1 MANEVTTSPF
11 GGPIALV
18 NAQAMAD
25 AVTASAAQGQIGGA
39 PDGSVYLNFTGKR
52 GVYEFG
58 KDKEDIDASELWLV
72 NIASFEDG
80 YVCWKGGKTI
90 ATRMANIYSGQRIP
104 QPASDEQG
112 PFNTTQGEGWFA
124 AKSMVVK
131 SLEAD
136 DRQGYWKINSK
147 SGVAVFADLLQQV
160 GERLRAGRPGRCG
173 GADQVGHA
181 RPVWGGGDRDLG
193 GLDLLELR
201 VVRRDQQGGAVA
213 GLAFAGHGGGLE
225 EVGECQAHVL
235 EEDAADGLGLCHE

>member
-11 GGPIALV
+11 GKPITLV

-25 AVTASAAQGQIGGA
+25 AVSASAAQGQIGGA

-90 ATRMANIYSGQRIP
+90 ATRMANIYSDSRIP
-104 QPASDEQG
+104 TPAMDEQG
-112 PFNTTQGEGWFA
+112 PFNQSQGEGWFS
-124 AKSMVVK
+124 AKSMVIK

-160 GERLRAGRPGRCG
+160 AERLRAGRPSWPVVNLGKEKFEAQG
-173 GADQVGHA
+173 QKNYKPTLTVYGWLSDAAVAELAANPDADIDGLV
-181 RPVWGGGDRDLG
+181 RSSEGGGG
-193 GLDLLELR
+193 
-201 VVRRDQQGGAVA
+201 VPATRRRRG
-213 GLAFAGHGGGLE
+213 
-225 EVGECQAHVL
+225 VL
-235 EEDAADGLGLCHE
+235 

>member
-1 MANEVTTSPF
+1 MANEVAKSPF
-11 GGPIALV
+11 GAPVALV

-25 AVTASAAQGQIGGA
+25 AVSASAAQGQLGGA

-90 ATRMANIYSGQRIP
+90 ATRMANIYGEQRISA
-104 QPASDEQG
+104 PAADEQG

-160 GERLRAGRPGRCG
+160 GDRLRAGRASWPLVNMGKEKFEAQG
-173 GADQVGHA
+173 QKNYK
-181 RPVWGGGDRDLG
+181 PVLTVYGWLS
-193 GLDLLELR
+193 
-201 VVRRDQQGGAVA
+201 
-213 GLAFAGHGGGLE
+213 
-225 EVGECQAHVL
+225 
-235 EEDAADGLGLCHE
+235 DAAVGDLAADPDSDIDGLVRASEPGNSVPAPRRRRGVL